1 MNDRQIDALQL
12 LRRTR
17 EDGIDP
23 SDDDLAR
30 GLARL
35 EQEIAASG
43 EPRTA
48 PTGTPAPRRRRRR
61 RAALLAGAGIIA
73 AGAFAG
79 VTLVL
84 TPSPVLGPIAAPD
97 PHAQAVAMLER
108 AADEA
113 LGAGAELQAGQ
124 FLRVG
129 IRSEGIS
136 SQWDAR
142 TMGRGAP
149 VALVRSVTDTAWYY
163 PADENGSQISRDSR
177 PYGHEVVYPTGDS
190 ESERAVRDEVAAAN
204 ATVAADPEAPEVSE
218 HEWNPADMATRHEV
232 PANPAELR
240 ESIAEQARVMLAERP
255 GQTEEGLALEL
266 TMGYAAEPS
275 QPRGV
280 RAAALRLLSESPRVV
295 AEGFAGYTAPAQ
307 VGAGES
313 GLSIAAGMS
322 VSIRM
327 SLPGAGAG
335 TIEVDERLIFDA
347 DTARLIG
354 TRTTLAVPSDEYPGF
369 PVGAVIS
376 ATSRTASVVDWLPEV
391 EDWE

>member
-163 PADENGSQISRDSR
+163 RPTRTGVRSR
-177 PYGHEVVYPTGDS
+177 
-190 ESERAVRDEVAAAN
+190 
-204 ATVAADPEAPEVSE
+204 
-218 HEWNPADMATRHEV
+218 ATRDRTVTRWCIPRET
-232 PANPAELR
+232 PNP
-240 ESIAEQARVMLAERP
+240 SARCATKL
-255 GQTEEGLALEL
+255 
-266 TMGYAAEPS
+266 
-275 QPRGV
+275 QPRTRPSPQTRRRPRSRSTSGTPQTW
-280 RAAALRLLSESPRVV
+280 RL
-295 AEGFAGYTAPAQ
+295 
-307 VGAGES
+307 
-313 GLSIAAGMS
+313 
-322 VSIRM
+322 
-327 SLPGAGAG
+327 
-335 TIEVDERLIFDA
+335 
-347 DTARLIG
+347 G
-354 TRTTLAVPSDEYPGF
+354 TRYPPTRQSCGSPS
-369 PVGAVIS
+369 
-376 ATSRTASVVDWLPEV
+376 RNRPE
-391 EDWE
+391 